1 MYNKNTLQLQY
12 KYNNIIIHYDK
23 IKFLKFQI
31 SYETGQLWVF
41 FGIYMSNIQQIL
53 FFIIQ
58 NMSQLITILS
68 FQRKFK
74 YVQKYPNKVVP
85 NNQETT
91 EKIFSSVMLNKSQQQ
106 N

>member
-1 MYNKNTLQLQY
+1 
-12 KYNNIIIHYDK
+12 
-23 IKFLKFQI
+23 
-31 SYETGQLWVF
+31 
-41 FGIYMSNIQQIL
+41 
-53 FFIIQ
+53 
-58 NMSQLITILS
+58 MSQLITILS

-91 EKIFSSVMLNKSQQQ
+91 EKIFSFAMSNKSQQQ

>member
-1 MYNKNTLQLQY
+1 M
-12 KYNNIIIHYDK
+12 
-23 IKFLKFQI
+23 
-31 SYETGQLWVF
+31 GF

-74 YVQKYPNKVVP
+74 HVHKYPNKVVP

-91 EKIFSSVMLNKSQQQ
+91 EKNFYSAMSNKSQQQ